1 MFSTVPAPAMAIGFA
16 LWIMVVV
23 ALGPEGVSEFIYF
36 QF

>member
-1 MFSTVPAPAMAIGFA
+1 VSAPAMAIGVA

>member
-1 MFSTVPAPAMAIGFA
+1 MFSVLHPVAVSVAFA

-23 ALGPEGVSEFIYF
+23 ALGPEGISEFIYF